1 MEPKK
6 LAMILGIAV
15 LLPLFFGLFMDAL
28 YDEPAYDRYCNES
41 KYSMPYPEPVKAG
54 INCTYSYGPEQQ
66 QCDRSGGISRMK
78 YDSNNCASYDW
89 CDYCSKDYDTAR
101 SVYNRNLFLILAPL
115 GLIVVLLGIYFTV
128 DYLGAGM
135 MLGGLITMFYA
146 TVRYFSDMSKMLRAL
161 VILVELLII
170 MWIGYKKIDDNKKKT
185 EKASGK
191 ALSSE
196 RRRAKPKR

>member
-28 YDEPAYDRYCNES
+28 YDEPTYEMYCNES
-41 KYSMPYPEPVKAG
+41 MYSTPYADKFAEPARQEV
-54 INCTYSYGPEQQ
+54 NCTYKYGPEQQ

-78 YDSNNCASYDW
+78 YDSNNCGSYDW
-89 CDYCSKDYDTAR
+89 CDYCNKNYDAAR
-101 SVYNRNLFLILAPL
+101 SIYNRNLFLILAPL
-115 GLIVVLLGIYFTV
+115 GLIVVILGIYLMV
-128 DYLGAGM
+128 DYLGAGLM
-135 MLGGLITMFYA
+135 MGGLITMFYA

-170 MWIGYKKIDDNKKKT
+170 MWIGYKKIDDGK
-185 EKASGK
+185 KASGSK
-191 ALSSE
+191 GK
-196 RRRAKPKR
+196 RAKPKQ

>member
-6 LAMILGIAV
+6 LAMILGITI

-28 YDEPAYDRYCNES
+28 YREPTYDMYCNES
-41 KYSMPYPEPVKAG
+41 KFSVPYPQPAKPE

-66 QCDRSGGISRMK
+66 QCERSGGISRMK
-78 YDSNNCASYDW
+78 YDINGCSSYDW
-89 CDYCSKDYDTAR
+89 CDYCSKDYTAAR

-115 GLIVVLLGIYFTV
+115 GLIVVILGIYLTV

-135 MLGGLITMFYA
+135 MMGGLITMFYA

-170 MWIGYKKIDDNKKKT
+170 MWIGYKKIDDNKK
-185 EKASGK
+185 EKK
-191 ALSSE
+191 
-196 RRRAKPKR
+196 AKPRR